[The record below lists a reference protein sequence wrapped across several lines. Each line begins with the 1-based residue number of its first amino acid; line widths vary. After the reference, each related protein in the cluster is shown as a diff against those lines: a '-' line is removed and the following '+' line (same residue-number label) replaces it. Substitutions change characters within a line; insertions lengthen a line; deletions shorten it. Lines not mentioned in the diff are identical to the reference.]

1 MNRPI
6 TLNSKQAR
14 KFANE
19 IYKDIY
25 DYVVNHKVEYEKFL
39 LAEKLSENK
48 KINLR

>member
-25 DYVVNHKVEYEKFL
+25 DYVVNHKDEYEKFL
-39 LAEKLSENK
+39 LTEKLSDRQE
-48 KINLR
+48 INLR